1 MKILYTISCVFLSGL
16 LQWVGMTQNAITKW
30 KFVVEFEDDETR
42 EISGT
47 IGEAETHEECAG
59 SIEDQAQC
67 HRSRG
72 QTVVNAEAWEVCARC
87 EGEGL
92 IPSGNDGRVICEACG
107 GHLGSTS
114 PFIRLRVDQIAGA
127 KSFAVTGASSHT
139 DEKFCRPA
147 RRPCLASGF

>member
-1 MKILYTISCVFLSGL
+1 
-16 LQWVGMTQNAITKW
+16 MTQNAITKW

-59 SIEDQAQC
+59 SIEDQAQY

-72 QTVVNAEAWEVCARC
+72 RTVVNAEAWEVCARC

-107 GHLGSTS
+107 GHLGSIS
-114 PFIRLRVDQIAGA
+114 PFIRLRVDQRRSPMRAI
-127 KSFAVTGASSHT
+127 FADVLLLMGGTASVVPS
-139 DEKFCRPA
+139 D
-147 RRPCLASGF
+147 